1 MALQNGDLECGN
13 PLDEDRKIAEANDDD
28 ESLGEYAAL
37 VRYIATYRDGRRVSL
52 AVNGDENERKQ
63 HWWQRKAKDSSGAGF
78 ETPHEWLNT
87 DMKRGLTSA
96 EVEYR
101 RKKTGWNE
109 LISEKENMLLK
120 FLSYFTGPILYGKY
134 LCLLA

>member
-1 MALQNGDLECGN
+1 MALSNGDLEHGDS
-13 PLDEDRKIAEANDDD
+13 LSEDRRIAEANNDD
-28 ESLGEYAAL
+28 ENLGEYAAL
-37 VRYIATYRDGRRVSL
+37 VRYIATHRDGRRASL
-52 AVNGDENERKQ
+52 AVDEDEKERKR

-134 LCLLA
+134 LCRLA